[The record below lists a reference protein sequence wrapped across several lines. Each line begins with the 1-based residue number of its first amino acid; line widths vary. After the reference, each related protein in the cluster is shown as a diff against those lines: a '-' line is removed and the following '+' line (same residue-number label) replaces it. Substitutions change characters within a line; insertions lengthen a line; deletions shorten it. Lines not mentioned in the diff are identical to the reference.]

1 MKEIIDDLISLKAG
15 EVKKVRIGGGAAN
28 SSEWIQLRADITGL
42 VFEKMKNIQVSA
54 LGAAVVAAYTVG
66 IYETI
71 DEAITHMVA
80 VSEVFRPDMEIHRKY
95 SRKYQCE

>member
-1 MKEIIDDLISLKAG
+1 MLKNGNIKSESLK
-15 EVKKVRIGGGAAN
+15 RF
-28 SSEWIQLRADITGL
+28 
-42 VFEKMKNIQVSA
+42 FEKMKNIQVSA